1 MDQTPST
8 TPPPPARSDDLR
20 RYWRL
25 NLLLVGGL
33 LLVWA
38 GVSLGLGVLLV
49 EPLNRVRLGGAPLG
63 FWIAQ
68 QGAIYVF
75 VLLILIYVLA
85 MRRLDRRFGVRED

>member
-1 MDQTPST
+1 MPSE
-8 TPPPPARSDDLR
+8 PHPESPRRLDPAAIR
-20 RYWRL
+20 RYWIA
-25 NLLLVGGL
+25 NLALVFVL

-49 EPLNRVRLGGAPLG
+49 EPLNALKIGGAPLG

-75 VLLILIYVLA
+75 VALILVYVLA
-85 MRRLDRRFGVRED
+85 MRVLDRRFGVRED